1 MGRCRMSDKT
11 ILIADDNNFIR
22 RLVSVALQPL
32 GCNLIEAVDGEEAI
46 TIIAEQSPDIVLLD
60 LVMPKLNGF
69 EVLEWIRKRPETSD
83 LTVVMLTAAGSEVDL
98 KQGKQHNV
106 AAYIVKPFNNT
117 DLKET
122 VAELL
127 QH

>member
-1 MGRCRMSDKT
+1 MSSKT

-22 RLVSVALQPL
+22 RLVSAALEPL
-32 GCNLIEAVDGEEAI
+32 GCELLEAVDGEDAI
-46 TIIAEQSPDIVLLD
+46 AIIADRCPDIVLLD

-69 EVLEWIRKRPETSD
+69 EVLEWLRGKPETSD
-83 LTVVMLTAAGSEVDL
+83 LKVIVLTAAGSEVDL
-98 KQGKQHNV
+98 AQGKQHNV
-106 AAYIVKPFNNT
+106 AAYIVKPFSNT
-117 DLKET
+117 HLKET